1 MSLDFLNN
9 LKENLEK
16 KDTLSKITN
25 GIADFIGELS
35 EALQKENGNNNVDI
49 VTQIAS
55 NNKLTMA
62 SETSI
67 IKARNEALTEYS
79 KNTTEE
85 GALYFVLD
93 KVQGKDTY
101 KIWKFNNGKRTQSE
115 MSKADLPEDASVNSV
130 LRMENNN
137 LVTDNEA
144 TATIINEIKEKAN
157 QIITEQNKKIEDYKK
172 EGHTYLVTEDTNG
185 RVFLWDSTEKPK
197 NEIEDVY
204 FSEELKDKAKEGRSF
219 LYQNGNYVYIG

>member
-1 MSLDFLNN
+1 MGLDFLNN

-16 KDTLSKITN
+16 NDTLSKIAE
-25 GIADFIGELS
+25 GISEFIGELS
-35 EALQKENGNNNVDI
+35 EALQNEISRENTDI

-67 IKARNEALTEYS
+67 IQARNEALSEYS
-79 KNTTEE
+79 KNTNEE
-85 GALYFVLD
+85 GALYFVLS
-93 KVQGKDTY
+93 KEQGKDSY

-115 MSKADLPEDASVNSV
+115 VAKADLPEDASVNSV
-130 LRMENNN
+130 LRMQDNK
-137 LVTDNEA
+137 LVTDKKA
-144 TATIINEIKEKAN
+144 TTTIINEVKEKAE
-157 QIITEQNKKIEDYKK
+157 QIIAEQNKKIEDYKK

-204 FSEELKDKAKEGRSF
+204 FPEELKDKAKEGRSF
-219 LYQNGNYVYIG
+219 LYQNGTYTYIN

>member
-16 KDTLSKITN
+16 NDTLSKITN

-144 TATIINEIKEKAN
+144 TATIIIFFTN
-157 QIITEQNKKIEDYKK
+157 Q
-172 EGHTYLVTEDTNG
+172 
-185 RVFLWDSTEKPK
+185 S
-197 NEIEDVY
+197 
-204 FSEELKDKAKEGRSF
+204 
-219 LYQNGNYVYIG
+219 